1 MRIGIVSEKN
11 ITKELDVIG
20 NCDSVIMLSE
30 RETRE
35 SFYQLIKKYGQNQL
49 ILANR
54 RVIPLQLI
62 QLLPSFELL
71 IKGGKKLTFVEKGRL
86 NTLSD
91 QDYFDELHDLAKTE
105 KSIVKIRTKQS
116 ISTARENG
124 SSLGRPAITDEQM
137 ERIYKLHHYEK
148 RSIRQIAELCGV
160 SVGTAYKYATIK
172 Q

>member
-11 ITKELDVIG
+11 RTKELDVIG
-20 NCDSVIMLSE
+20 DCDSVIILSE

-35 SFYQLIKKYGQNQL
+35 TFYQLIKKNLQNQL

-54 RVIPLQLI
+54 SVIPLQLI

-71 IKGGKKLTFVEKGRL
+71 IKGGEKLTFVEKGRL
-86 NTLSD
+86 QDLSD
-91 QDYFDELHDLAKTE
+91 QDYFDELHSLAKIE
-105 KSIVKIRTKQS
+105 KNVVTCRTKHS

-124 SSLGRPAITDEQM
+124 SSLGRPAITVEQM
-137 ERIYKLHHYEK
+137 ERIYKLHRYEK
-148 RSIRQIAELCGV
+148 KSIRQIAELCGV

-172 Q
+172 G